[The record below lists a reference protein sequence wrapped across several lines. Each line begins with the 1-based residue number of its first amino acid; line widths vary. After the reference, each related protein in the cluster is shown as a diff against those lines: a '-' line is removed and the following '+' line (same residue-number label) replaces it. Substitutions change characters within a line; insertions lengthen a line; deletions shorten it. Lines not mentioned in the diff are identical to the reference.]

1 MLLYEVGENYLPP
14 SPPMAGPL
22 PPYPRFFLPLRSP
35 TLPPGLLS
43 VYIPYIPYSKSK
55 QVAIPAT
62 WVSPALP
69 YFLLISAGEDWFN
82 LEKKQ
87 VALSVSRV

>member
-1 MLLYEVGENYLPP
+1 MRWEKITYPP
-14 SPPMAGPL
+14 PHPWLVPCPPTL
-22 PPYPRFFLPLRSP
+22 VFFLPLRSP